1 MQDVTKGLKK
11 AELQSVVIVECIYAM
26 EKFYEIPKNEIVDKL
41 SRIINIKG
49 IVNEEI
55 TLKRRKSWRKKSHT
69 DDLMEKNAMPTTP
82 ARLPLKPPRA
92 S

>member
-11 AELQSVVIVECIYAM
+11 AELQSVVVVECIYAM

-41 SRIINIKG
+41 SRMINIKG
-49 IVNEEI
+49 IENEEI

-69 DDLMEKNAMPTTP
+69 DDLM
-82 ARLPLKPPRA
+82 
-92 S
+92 